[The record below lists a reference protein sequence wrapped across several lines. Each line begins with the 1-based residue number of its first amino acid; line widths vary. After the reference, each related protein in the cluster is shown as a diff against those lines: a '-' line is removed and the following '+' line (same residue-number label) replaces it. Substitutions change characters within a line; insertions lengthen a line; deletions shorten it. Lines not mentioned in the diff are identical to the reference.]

1 MSIDRNP
8 GSPLRHVATFNS
20 SGTFT
25 PPPGTN
31 LAFVSVVGAGSGG
44 YGSSRYGVNANGF
57 VGGVA
62 GAYVQVIGGS
72 PHVVTVGAGGAGSNQ
87 STNNPMI
94 APGTGGTTSFDGRLT
109 ITGAGGNT
117 GSRYSGGSAINSSA
131 TGATTLT
138 TINPG
143 ATALISTGTITSQNS
158 GGGAAGIGSPN
169 AQGSTPRYQQGQ
181 TSGFSGGGGA
191 VHVYV

>member
-1 MSIDRNP
+1 MAININP

-20 SGTFT
+20 SGSFT

-44 YGSSRYGVNANGF
+44 YGSVRYATGATGF
-57 VGGVA
+57 AGGVA
-62 GAYVQVIGGS
+62 GAYMQVVGGS
-72 PHVVTVGAGGAGSNQ
+72 PHVVTIGAGGTGSVAAH
-87 STNNPMI
+87 NNPMV

-117 GSRYSGGSAINSSA
+117 GARYSGGSANTSTT
-131 TGATTLT
+131 TGSTALT

-143 ATALISTGTITSQNS
+143 ATTLISTGTITSQTTGGS
-158 GGGAAGIGSPN
+158 AGGAGAGSITGT
-169 AQGSTPRYQQGQ
+169 TPRYQQGN
-181 TSGFSGGGGA
+181 TTGSAGTGGA
-191 VHVYV
+191 VHIYV